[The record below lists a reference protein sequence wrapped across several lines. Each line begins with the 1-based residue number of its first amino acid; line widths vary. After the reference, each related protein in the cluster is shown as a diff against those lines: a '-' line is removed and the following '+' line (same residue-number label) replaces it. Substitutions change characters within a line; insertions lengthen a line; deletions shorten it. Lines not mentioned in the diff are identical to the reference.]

1 MSYKTIFKGGIA
13 MPRNMYPSQYEVT
26 YKSRLYK
33 NAGTRTSI
41 IMAMSA
47 QWIRDNWNSPEYK
60 IVKINKLD
68 KPSTRRNFGYGW

>member
-1 MSYKTIFKGGIA
+1 